1 MARSAE
7 NGFCIPYTVRDTLDK
22 GRGIFADAAIRKGT
36 ILWRF
41 VRGQYVVYDE
51 RSLMEYLATLSRSDV
66 IYELEHMFGAPEFP
80 GYIIRVLD
88 DGVLINHSRQPNVVV
103 NSDSGGDEIPYNTS
117 AKSVHDV
124 EEALLN
130 DRFALIAARD
140 VKVGD
145 ELTHDYDVGV
155 EDPPYFDDL
164 WKQYNLSEP
173 WR

>member
-1 MARSAE
+1 MAINDK
-7 NGFCIPYTVRDTLDK
+7 NGLCVPYTVRDTADK
-22 GRGIFADAAIRKGT
+22 GRGVFAEAPIRKGT

-51 RSLMEYLATLSRSDV
+51 RSLREYLATLSRSEV

-103 NSDSGGDEIPYNTS
+103 NSDSGGDEIPYDTS